1 MIEKF
6 NFTYHLPG
14 PLSFLTVRPLDIL
27 DILLVSY
34 IIFRIFHLMK
44 GTRAIQML
52 FGIMV
57 LVVIGIAAQLYG
69 LPGTAWFMDSLRS
82 LWVVAFVILFQPE
95 IRNALTQLGR
105 NRFLGIFLKGEA
117 KAIDEVAR
125 ACKTL
130 SQRGFGAIIVFEKND
145 GLKNYMDTGT
155 EIGAK
160 VTEPLLMS
168 LFVPGG
174 PLHDGAVIIRG
185 DMIISAGCTLPVS
198 QDPEIV
204 ASYGMRH
211 RAAHGLTL
219 ETDAVAVVVSEENQA
234 ISLCRYGRLV
244 KLADAAELK
253 KALTRALHAKVEAGP
268 EQPAQSYQGT

>member
-34 IIFRIFHLMK
+34 IIYRIFHLMK
-44 GTRAIQML
+44 GTRAVQML
-52 FGIMV
+52 FGVMV
-57 LVVIGIAAQLYG
+57 LVVIGIAAQLYS
-69 LPGTAWFMDSLRS
+69 LPGTGWFMDSLKS

-105 NRFLGIFLKGEA
+105 NRFMGIFLKGEA
-117 KAIDEVAR
+117 KAIEEVVR
-125 ACKTL
+125 ACQTL
-130 SQRGFGAIIVFEKND
+130 SQRGFGAIIAFEKQD

-160 VTEPLLMS
+160 VSEPLLMS

-174 PLHDGAVIIRG
+174 PLHDGAVIVRG
-185 DMIISAGCTLPVS
+185 DMIMAAGCTLPVS

-234 ISLCRYGRLV
+234 ISICRYGKLV
-244 KLADAAELK
+244 KLADTAELR
-253 KALTRALHAKVEAGP
+253 KALNRSLHAKVESGP